1 MKKFTLILGL
11 LVTNLLAFAQ
21 ETPCP
26 DIQSYGLVTST
37 VDGPNCTSKV
47 YAYATGDI
55 QSPKG
60 LRIQVY
66 VGAVVPANLVADVC
80 HIVPKSSPS
89 TYYESTS
96 FTAPCTSNIT
106 FVLTRYTASN
116 GNCQGGTCG
125 TTITVDGGPLPI
137 KLSNFYTKRNNN
149 SVVLSWKTEAESNAK
164 EFIIQRKLGNEW
176 INVATVAASNLANGS
191 TYTYTDA
198 NNSKTT
204 SQYRLKMVDVDGK
217 FGNSDIRAVKGTA
230 AVSDFTVFP
239 NPSTGNAKVTIADV
253 SETTDVQVVDN
264 AGRIIKTLAANKNN
278 TVEVN
283 NLQKGM
289 YMIRVINKETGESLT
304 KKLTVIN

>member
-11 LVTNLLAFAQ
+11 LVLNFLAFSQ
-21 ETPCP
+21 ENPCP
-26 DIQSYGLVTST
+26 DIQGYGLTTSVVNGT
-37 VDGPNCTSKV
+37 NCTSTV

-66 VGAVVPANLVADVC
+66 VGAISPANLVADVC
-80 HIVPKSSPS
+80 HVVPKSSPS
-89 TYYESTS
+89 TYYESTQ

-116 GNCQGGTCG
+116 GLCQGGTCG

-137 KLSNFYTKRNNN
+137 KLANFYTKRNNN
-149 SVVLSWKTEAESNAK
+149 SVVLNWKTEAESNAK
-164 EFIIQRKLGNEW
+164 EFIIQRKAGNEW
-176 INVATVAASNLANGS
+176 INVATVAASNSLTGA
-191 TYTYTDA
+191 TYSYTDA

-204 SQYRLKMVDVDGK
+204 SQYRLKMVDLDGK

-230 AVSDFTVFP
+230 TVSDFSVFP
-239 NPSTGNAKVTIADV
+239 NPSTGNAKVTVSDV
-253 SETTDVQVVDN
+253 SESTDVQVIDN
-264 AGRIIKTLAANKNN
+264 AGRIIKTLPMNKNN

-289 YMIRVINKETGESLT
+289 YMIRIINKETGESLT